1 MNKLRRMKLFMSG
14 IILCACMLCGCS
26 TSSTMSLTFVVETG
40 DNIKV
45 TLDTSGGLRLSQAD
59 NGYAVT
65 EGEDTVLQGFFV
77 EQAVYEQYMDAVMTQ
92 EGVTVRRQESENG
105 ITFLAY
111 SFDGA
116 AGMENNFIIW
126 IDGTATGMVA
136 ASLADSDTADRAF
149 QSLSFS
155 KE

>member
-1 MNKLRRMKLFMSG
+1 MNQLRKVKLFLAGM
-14 IILCACMLCGCS
+14 LACVCMLCGCS
-26 TSSTMSLTFVVETG
+26 TSSSMSLTFKVGTG

-59 NGYAVT
+59 GGYAVK
-65 EGEDTVLQGFFV
+65 EGEETVLQAFFV
-77 EQAVYEQYMDAVMTQ
+77 EQAVYQQYMDAVTTQ
-92 EGVTVRRQESENG
+92 EGVVINRQESENG

-116 AGMENNFIIW
+116 AGMENNYIIW
-126 IDGTATGMVA
+126 IDGSATGMVA
-136 ASLADSDTADRAF
+136 ASLAGQETADRAF

>member
-1 MNKLRRMKLFMSG
+1 MSNMRKMKTIMAG
-14 IILCACMLCGCS
+14 VVLCVCMLCGCS
-26 TSSTMSLTFVVETG
+26 TYSNMSLTFKVGTG

-45 TLDTSGGLRLSQAD
+45 TLDTSGGLRLSQTD
-59 NGYAVT
+59 GGYAVT
-65 EGEDTVLQGFFV
+65 EGGETVLQAFFV
-77 EQAVYEQYMDAVMTQ
+77 EQAVYRQYMDAAETQ
-92 EGVTVRRQESENG
+92 EGVVINRQGTENG
-105 ITFLAY
+105 ITFISY
-111 SFDGA
+111 SYDGA

-136 ASLADSDTADRAF
+136 ASLADLETADRAF

>member
-1 MNKLRRMKLFMSG
+1 MSKLKKWKAFMAGMVLFVC
-14 IILCACMLCGCS
+14 ILCGCS
-26 TSSTMSLTFVVETG
+26 TSSTMSLTFAVETG

-45 TLDTSGGLRLSQAD
+45 TLDTSKGLRLSQAD
-59 NGYAVT
+59 GGYAVAE
-65 EGEDTVLQGFFV
+65 EGETVLQAFFV

-136 ASLADSDTADRAF
+136 ASLADSETADRAF